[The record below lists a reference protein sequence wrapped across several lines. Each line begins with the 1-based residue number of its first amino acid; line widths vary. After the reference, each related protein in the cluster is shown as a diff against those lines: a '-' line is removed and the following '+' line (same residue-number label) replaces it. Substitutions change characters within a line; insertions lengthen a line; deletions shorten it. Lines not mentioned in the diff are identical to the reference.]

1 MIPSSNNNPAS
12 EGMPPALS
20 QPVNPQSGSGRQMLA
35 VLLSLCLALF
45 VASGFVSLADDSLV
59 LLFRFHLL
67 TLTSE
72 ILFFVALLVTVLMY
86 GLMGL
91 TPIVPKR
98 LFLPI
103 AVFYATGLLS
113 VFPILIY
120 AYDRVWEVD
129 WVLSLCQAIVG
140 VWILYRAQGGFVL
153 RWPLVPV
160 ERLGVRR
167 FSWLNLSTFVLVNVF
182 VLLPGI
188 MVYLFLCTALAVGH
202 FSEGFMTLRPTGFS
216 VQVRKYVR
224 DDGKTIELFP
234 MSHVADAR
242 FYHQISQTFP
252 TNSVILMEGV
262 TDEKNLLTNK
272 ISYKR
277 MAKSLGLT
285 EQRQEFTPSRGEIVH
300 ADVDVDEF
308 TRDTIN
314 FLNLVMLVHAR
325 GLTLGNLQK
334 LLQFSPPAHLDE
346 ELLNDLLRKRNQH
359 LAKEIQSYLSESDN
373 IIVPWGVAHMP
384 GIAREL
390 QKAGFRLDRTQEYKV
405 IQFRRQKATSQEH

>member
-20 QPVNPQSGSGRQMLA
+20 QPANPQSGSGRQMLA